1 MPDYSDM
8 TERAQKLRK
17 NATKEENKLWYQYL
31 HNLKPQWR
39 RQHVI
44 GNYILD
50 FYCRK
55 LKLAIELDGSQH
67 YSDEGMAYDSART
80 EFLHSKGI
88 KVLRYT
94 NTDVDRRFDLVCD
107 AIMNEIK
114 ERLDAFDLIDSGEG
128 R

>member
-1 MPDYSDM
+1 MPNYTEM

-39 RQHVI
+39 RQNVI

-67 YSDEGMAYDSART
+67 YSEEGMAYDSVRT
-80 EFLHSKGI
+80 EFLRSQGI
-88 KVLRYT
+88 KVLRFT
-94 NTDVDRRFDLVCD
+94 NTDVDCHFSSVCD
-107 AIMNEIK
+107 VIKMEIM
-114 ERLDAFDLIDSGEG
+114 ER
-128 R
+128 